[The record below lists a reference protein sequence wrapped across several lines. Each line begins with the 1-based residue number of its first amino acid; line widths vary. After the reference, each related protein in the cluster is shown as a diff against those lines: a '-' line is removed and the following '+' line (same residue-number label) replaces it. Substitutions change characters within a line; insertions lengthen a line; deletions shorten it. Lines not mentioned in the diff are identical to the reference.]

1 MTNFDYK
8 QIHEDFI
15 KTAKE
20 IREENVKL
28 GLGMD
33 LLEAASQALSLQI
46 EKEAKKLSTPG
57 YYLFAEQEEIT
68 EETEIEE
75 KVSKT
80 KKAKKPAKKAETQ
93 EAEVAN
99 LDQEVQVEEDATEEV
114 VEALVEQTPADEVV
128 EEAPIQETF
137 VEEAPVEEAAAEVTE
152 EVAEE
157 APVEEAVAEVTEET
171 PADEVVDENE
181 ELVYSSKTGTK
192 YHKPYCMYRKKTFE
206 ETTLAQAK
214 EAGKEACTTCF
225 TE

>member
-80 KKAKKPAKKAETQ
+80 KKAKKTAKKAETQ

-99 LDQEVQVEEDATEEV
+99 LDQEVQVEEEATEEV
-114 VEALVEQTPADEVV
+114 VEAHVEQTPTEEVV
-128 EEAPIQETF
+128 EEAPVQETF
-137 VEEAPVEEAAAEVTE
+137 V
-152 EVAEE
+152 EE
-157 APVEEAVAEVTEET
+157 APVEEAVAEVTEEVVAEVT
-171 PADEVVDENE
+171 EETLADEVVDENE

>member
-68 EETEIEE
+68 KETEIEE

-80 KKAKKPAKKAETQ
+80 KKTKKPAKKAETQ

-99 LDQEVQVEEDATEEV
+99 LDQEVQVEEEATEEV
-114 VEALVEQTPADEVV
+114 VEALVEQTPTDEVV
-128 EEAPIQETF
+128 EEAPVQETF
-137 VEEAPVEEAAAEVTE
+137 VEEAPVED
-152 EVAEE
+152 
-157 APVEEAVAEVTEET
+157 AVAEVTEET

-192 YHKPYCMYRKKTFE
+192 YHKPYCMYRKESFE

>member
-68 EETEIEE
+68 KETEIEE

-80 KKAKKPAKKAETQ
+80 KKTKKPAKKAETQ

-99 LDQEVQVEEDATEEV
+99 LDQEVQVEEEATEEV
-114 VEALVEQTPADEVV
+114 VEALVEQTPTDEVV
-128 EEAPIQETF
+128 EEAPVQETF
-137 VEEAPVEEAAAEVTE
+137 VEEAPVEEAVAEVTE
-152 EVAEE
+152 EV
-157 APVEEAVAEVTEET
+157 VAEVTEET

-192 YHKPYCMYRKKTFE
+192 YHKPYCMYRKESFE

>member
-99 LDQEVQVEEDATEEV
+99 LDQEVQVEEEATEEV
-114 VEALVEQTPADEVV
+114 VEAHVEQTPTEEVV
-128 EEAPIQETF
+128 EEAPVQETF
-137 VEEAPVEEAAAEVTE
+137 V
-152 EVAEE
+152 EE

>member
-114 VEALVEQTPADEVV
+114 VE
-128 EEAPIQETF
+128 EAPVQETF
-137 VEEAPVEEAAAEVTE
+137 VEEAPVED
-152 EVAEE
+152 
-157 APVEEAVAEVTEET
+157 AVAEVTEET

>member
-99 LDQEVQVEEDATEEV
+99 LDQEVQVEEEATEEV
-114 VEALVEQTPADEVV
+114 VEALVEQTPTEEVV
-128 EEAPIQETF
+128 EEAPVQETF
-137 VEEAPVEEAAAEVTE
+137 VEKAPIGEAVAEVT
-152 EVAEE
+152 EE

-192 YHKPYCMYRKKTFE
+192 YHKPYCMYRKESFE

-214 EAGKEACTTCF
+214 EAGKEPCTTCF